1 MTTLE
6 NLPIHKGQVLLS
18 CSGHSSRITLCRTMS
33 GRSRPGC
40 SHVTRKSILCLN
52 SEILRLPKRMPVP
65 EVATYKPMCA
75 RPYARVGRLGHYHD
89 ILASVEWLRE
99 QKWSL
104 SCRFRQSS
112 EKTNHVS

>member
-1 MTTLE
+1 VDILQGSPYAE
-6 NLPIHKGQVLLS
+6 PCPAVAD
-18 CSGHSSRITLCRTMS
+18 
-33 GRSRPGC
+33 PGC
-40 SHVTRKSILCLN
+40 SHVTRKSILYLN

-104 SCRFRQSS
+104 LLPIPSKLRKNQSRI
-112 EKTNHVS
+112 VID